1 MRVLLHFLLFE
12 KIFYMSDN
20 EEKDEHFLLLFQM
33 KKEKYLWNFM
43 DRKKE
48 RKKQSFSYTRY
59 LFIGEPL
66 L

>member
-1 MRVLLHFLLFE
+1 
-12 KIFYMSDN
+12 MSDN
-20 EEKDEHFLLLFQM
+20 EEKDEHFLLLLQM